1 MKITRIGLFV
11 FISVLLIILTRQSL
25 YGQNLIKKDTI
36 YQNDTSFKSQAEYG
50 ARDSIYLDVENNK
63 IYLFGEAYLDFM
75 ETKMNAGFIEVD
87 LDKNEVFASYV
98 LDKDSNRIEN
108 PVFESE
114 GEKIDAAKIRYNF
127 DSQKGFIE
135 EVKIK
140 QDELYLY
147 MGVAKRQKNAEVHFK
162 KGRFTTCELEE
173 PHYHFHLSKA
183 IMIPEKRIVTGPMN
197 LWVKG
202 VPTPF
207 GLPFSVIPQS
217 KSRTHGLLFPQ
228 IVPSSVYGFGVRDL
242 GYYFPIS
249 NTLNTNVYLTLLS
262 RGSWGLKQETNY
274 LKLYRNSGRL
284 STDFQQLND
293 GFPNNNRSN
302 KISILWSHKKDPKSN
317 PFWTFSSNVNFIS
330 DNNTQNSLDPI
341 NTQYFNNQ
349 LNSDI
354 NIQRRFP
361 GKPVTMG
368 LKVSLRQNTSNS
380 SIALN
385 SPIFTTNVTRFSPL
399 KKWIKGKEEWKQFF
413 SRIAVSYNLESQN
426 RATFADSLL
435 NRDYLHLISDEFING
450 VQQRATLQTTA
461 SFFKNTLKFTPSI
474 NYSNNINFQQISKSY
489 DTLIESGIRT
499 DQINRVGMTQSI
511 SFNGSATSV
520 LYSYYKFIGKSKPLL
535 RHIMTPN
542 VGVSF
547 IPNLNKLSS
556 LDTGFVN
563 INTISY
569 SPFENSNI
577 SVYNSGSTRDQALI
591 NFGLNNSFE
600 LKRASD
606 KDTITGFKKTRIIDA
621 LSVNG
626 SYDLLKDSMN
636 LSNLSLN
643 LRISPLPMVNIVSS
657 SSFSPYNWDKE
668 TGASLSTYSIIENG
682 TLGRFLTSNLTTTLT
697 FTSKESKEK
706 INELND
712 KVGENW
718 NADYNYFLL
727 YPERIVNFEIP
738 WKFNLSHVYSIT
750 ANRNKTI
757 SNPENFR
764 QVQTISANGDVSFTK
779 RWKIIGSVNYDVE
792 TVKVTYTTLTLS
804 RDMHCWALSFN
815 WIPIGGNKSF
825 LFSLR
830 STSNMF
836 KDAKLDL
843 RRPPVFF

>member
-1 MKITRIGLFV
+1 MKITRIGIFV

>member
-1 MKITRIGLFV
+1 MKITRIGIFV
-11 FISVLLIILTRQSL
+11 FISVLLIILTRQSV

>member
-11 FISVLLIILTRQSL
+11 FISVLLIILTKHSV
-25 YGQNLIKKDTI
+25 YGQNNIKKDTI
-36 YQNDTSFKSQAEYG
+36 YQNDTSFENKAEYG
-50 ARDSIYLDVENNK
+50 ARDSIYLDVDKNK
-63 IYLFGEAYLDFM
+63 IYLFGEAYLNFM
-75 ETKMNAGFIEVD
+75 DTKMNAGFIEVD

-98 LDKDSNRIEN
+98 FDKDSNRIET

-147 MGVAKRQKNAEVHFK
+147 MGVAKRQKNAEIHFK
-162 KGRFTTCELEE
+162 KGRFTTCELED

-207 GLPFSVIPQS
+207 GFPFSVIPQS
-217 KSRTHGLLFPQ
+217 KTRTHGLLFPQ
-228 IVPSSVYGFGVRDL
+228 IVPSSAYGFGVRDL

-249 NTLNTNVYLTLLS
+249 NTLNTSTYLTLLS
-262 RGSWGLKQETNY
+262 RGSWGLRQETNY
-274 LKLYRNSGRL
+274 LKLYKSSGML
-284 STDFQQLND
+284 ITEYQQLRD
-293 GFPNNNRSN
+293 GFPNNTRSN
-302 KISILWSHKKDPKSN
+302 KFRLTWTHKKDPKSN

-330 DNNTQNSLDPI
+330 DNNTKNSLDPV
-341 NTQYFNNQ
+341 NAEYFNNQ

-354 NIQRRFP
+354 NIQRTFP

-368 LKVSLRQNTSNS
+368 LKVALRQNTSDS
-380 SIALN
+380 TIFLR
-385 SPIFTTNVTRFSPL
+385 SPVFTTTVTRFSPL
-399 KKWIKGKEEWKQFF
+399 KKVIKGKSEWKQFF
-413 SRIAVSYNLESQN
+413 ARIAISYNLESEN
-426 RATFADSLL
+426 RTTFKDSLL
-435 NRDYLHLISDEFING
+435 KFDNLHHINDNFMNG
-450 VQQRATLQTTA
+450 VQQKATLQSTA

-489 DTLIESGIRT
+489 DTLVESGIRE
-499 DQINRVGMTQSI
+499 DQVNQAGMTQTI

-547 IPNLNKLSS
+547 IPNLNQLNS
-556 LDTGFVN
+556 LDTGLVN
-563 INTISY
+563 TNTLTY
-569 SPFENSNI
+569 SPFENNEI
-577 SVYNSGSTRDQALI
+577 SVYNSSFTRDRALI
-591 NFGLNNSFE
+591 NFGINNSFE
-600 LKRASD
+600 LKRASE
-606 KDTITGFKKTRIIDA
+606 KDTVTGFKKTRIIDA
-621 LSVNG
+621 LSVTG
-626 SYDLLKDSMN
+626 QYDLLKDSMN

-643 LRISPLPMVNIVSS
+643 LRISPLPMINIVSS
-657 SSFSPYNWDKE
+657 SSFSPYNWNKE
-668 TGASLSTYSIIENG
+668 TGASLSSYSITENG
-682 TLGRFLTSNLTTTLT
+682 ALGRFISSNLTTTLT

-727 YPERIVNFEIP
+727 FPERIVNFEIP
-738 WKFNLSHVYSIT
+738 WKFNISHVYSIT
-750 ANRNKTI
+750 ANQDKKPT
-757 SNPENFR
+757 NPDNFR

>member
-11 FISVLLIILTRQSL
+11 FISVLLIILTRQSV

-36 YQNDTSFKSQAEYG
+36 YQNDTSFESQAEYG